1 MCMIT
6 EKELEIMDQ
15 LDALNSKVM
24 ETTEYRHYCK
34 YRELLDTDP
43 AAAGLIYRF
52 TKMKEEF
59 EEVQRFGKYHPDF
72 STKRREINQFKK
84 ELDMNPVVMEYRKA
98 EYQLQALLD
107 EILYHVSI
115 GVSQNVNVVSSNPF
129 FSVGGESG
137 CSTGGSCGC
146 QTAI

>member
-1 MCMIT
+1 MIT

-15 LDALNSKVM
+15 LDALNEKVM
-24 ETTEYRHYCK
+24 ETTEYKHYCK
-34 YRELLDTDP
+34 YRNLLDSEKEV
-43 AAAGLIYRF
+43 AGLINRF
-52 TKMKEEF
+52 NKMKEEF

-84 ELDMNPVVMEYRKA
+84 ELDMNPIIMEYRKA
-98 EYQLQALLD
+98 EYQLQSLLD

-115 GVSQNVNVVSSNPF
+115 GVSKHVNVVSSNPF